1 VRRVF
6 LSIGVIN
13 RPVFIPV
20 IKFFSHVII
29 LRSYAGVNLA
39 SETDHRSL
47 STLWDMNRFR
57 FRTLVTSAIFFSTV
71 LRFLVFPNTNY
82 GATHDDELMVR
93 LAASILRGDWL
104 GNYSSHLLLS
114 KPAGYPLFLA
124 WTHFLP
130 WATTLTVHLILLVG
144 VLLIA
149 RELRYM
155 GMNRGFVLLF
165 VALSALHPQW
175 FGSQMSRIYR
185 DGLLT
190 ALTFLGLGLSLWLGR
205 IIPIWLERRRFRD
218 QISIEVVFVSL
229 LTGLT
234 LSWSIATKPGWYPL
248 AIVMFTLSVRRIAC
262 IRRLKWGIWGPRLVA
277 VGFTVTIGI
286 ASIVGYIV
294 LQNQNHYGITQ
305 LDSFSSGS
313 FTTALSKWT
322 SVKSDDTRKYVLV
335 DASQRKRVYSISPT
349 AKKLEPYLELSWG
362 NGWRGAACS
371 SLLNICD
378 ESATW
383 FVWDLRDAMH
393 SAGLDTS
400 AKKFEESFALLS
412 QEITVACNSNLIHC
426 SNDGLA
432 PGVVAL
438 AEMSKREIVDGY
450 ATAIDWLMFPDIGYL
465 PRGGEVAEGIMTK
478 DWDEVIKGL
487 PTRTKLNNYRPEVVA
502 IGNTISLLQRL
513 YMVIWPT
520 LVLIAIGSF
529 IASAFRKAWLRGLRL
544 ISTIAIFGLLLFIG
558 QLALLEASS
567 GMYLVAGKSLYLL
580 PAFPFLLLSVVIE
593 LSYVSALLVQ
603 KIKSQ

>member
-1 VRRVF
+1 M
-6 LSIGVIN
+6 SIV
-13 RPVFIPV
+13 
-20 IKFFSHVII
+20 
-29 LRSYAGVNLA
+29 LRS
-39 SETDHRSL
+39 
-47 STLWDMNRFR
+47 
-57 FRTLVTSAIFFSTV
+57 
-71 LRFLVFPNTNY
+71 LVFPNPKY

-104 GNYSSHLLLS
+104 GSYSSHMLLS

-130 WATTLTVHLILLVG
+130 WAPTMTVHLILLMG
-144 VLLIA
+144 VLLAA
-149 RELRYM
+149 RELRCM
-155 GMNRGFVLLF
+155 DMNRWFVLLF
-165 VALSALHPQW
+165 IALSALHPQW

-205 IIPIWLERRRFRD
+205 IVPIWLGKQRFGCRM
-218 QISIEVVFVSL
+218 SIEVIVISF
-229 LTGLT
+229 LTGLS

-248 AIVMFTLSVRRIAC
+248 AIVMFALSFRQIIC
-262 IRRLKWGIWGPRLVA
+262 IRRIRWVNWVPRLVL
-277 VGFTVTIGI
+277 IGI
-286 ASIVGYIV
+286 SAMIGITTIAGYIMF
-294 LQNQNHYGITQ
+294 QNRNHYGITQ
-305 LDSFSSGS
+305 LDSFSAGS
-313 FTTALSKWT
+313 FPLALSKWT
-322 SVKSDDTRKYVLV
+322 SVKSDDTRKYILV
-335 DASQRKRVYSISPT
+335 DVSQRERVYSISPT
-349 AKKLEPYLELSWG
+349 ARKLKPYLELSWG
-362 NGWRGAACS
+362 NGWRGSACGS
-371 SLLNICD
+371 PLSICD

-393 SAGLDTS
+393 NAGLDTA

-412 QEITVACNSNLIHC
+412 QEITVACNSNLIQC

-432 PGVVAL
+432 PGVVSL

-487 PTRTKLNNYRPEVVA
+487 PSRTKLNNYRPEVVG

-513 YMVIWPT
+513 YMVIWPI

-529 IASAFRKAWLRGLRL
+529 VASAFRKAWLRGLRL
-544 ISTIAIFGLLLFIG
+544 ISAIAICGILLFIG

-567 GMYLVAGKSLYLL
+567 GMYLVTGKSLYLL
-580 PAFPFLLLSVVIE
+580 PAFPFLLLITVIE
-593 LSYVSALLVQ
+593 LSTIRTLLTR
-603 KIKSQ
+603 KN